1 MHDTFHLAAEVINQ
15 MSLPLLHSSL
25 SSPFSS
31 EDKRAERSGNTGA
44 YRMMTTTTT
53 ATMRRR
59 RWRWRQRRDGEM
71 IKRRWISCQP
81 EFKVVLKKKNAQ
93 ESSEPAEE
101 RRVQSASDS
110 INFNQQEDENWKK
123 NIYSGVGVT
132 RPPFVR
138 RHNQICLGDEAAWAA
153 FCHIKRH
160 PLWFFQF
167 FSQN

>member
-44 YRMMTTTTT
+44 YRMMTT

-59 RWRWRQRRDGEM
+59 RRRRDGEM

-81 EFKVVLKKKNAQ
+81 EFKVVLKKKKCAGIIRAGRGTTCSICFRFHQ
-93 ESSEPAEE
+93 L
-101 RRVQSASDS
+101 QSAGR
-110 INFNQQEDENWKK
+110 WKLEK
-123 NIYSGVGVT
+123 KKIYSGVGVT
-132 RPPFVR
+132 RSPFVR
-138 RHNQICLGDEAAWAA
+138 RHNQICPGDEAAWAA
-153 FCHIKRH
+153 FCHIKRRQ
-160 PLWFFQF
+160 LWFFQF
-167 FSQN
+167 FLQN